1 MGILKIIEENNCI
14 ISLWEI
20 NETLDALMQ
29 LSANRKIPDFNNEKR
44 KKEYL
49 ASRLLLKD
57 IAPNTKITYNE
68 YSAPKLENGEHI
80 SISHSKDL
88 VAIIFSKQKVGLDIE
103 KISEKPLRLSSKFIS
118 TKAHQNLTQEK
129 ATLIWS
135 CKEAI
140 FKWYQKGNID
150 FKKDINQ
157 SIKIFNEK
165 LGYNP
170 IFFSY
175 PFGEYNLE
183 QKNYIKQKFSMNRNL
198 ALLGLSLIIVIVGF
212 N

>member
-14 ISLWEI
+14 ISLWKI

-80 SISHSKDL
+80 SISHSKNL

-103 KISEKPLRLSSKFIS
+103 QISEKPSRLSSKFI
-118 TKAHQNLTQEK
+118 TEDVHQNLTEEK
-129 ATLIWS
+129 ATLIW
-135 CKEAI
+135 CVKEAI
-140 FKWYQKGNID
+140 FKWHQKGNID
-150 FKKDINQ
+150 FKKDIK
-157 SIKIFNEK
+157 IKEFKIMEK
-165 LGYNP
+165 
-170 IFFSY
+170 
-175 PFGEYNLE
+175 GEISCNFKGE
-183 QKNYIKQKFSMNRNL
+183 K
-198 ALLGLSLIIVIVGF
+198 IIVKYRKIDNQYLAYVCR
-212 N
+212 

>member
-80 SISHSKDL
+80 SISHSKNL
-88 VAIIFSKQKVGLDIE
+88 VAIIISKQKVGLDIE

-118 TKAHQNLTQEK
+118 DNIHQNLTKEK
-129 ATLIWS
+129 ATLIW
-135 CKEAI
+135 CVKEAI
-140 FKWYQKGNID
+140 FKWHQKGNVD
-150 FKKDINQ
+150 FKKDIK
-157 SIKIFNEK
+157 IKAFEIMEK
-165 LGYNP
+165 
-170 IFFSY
+170 
-175 PFGEYNLE
+175 GEISCNFKGE
-183 QKNYIKQKFSMNRNL
+183 K
-198 ALLGLSLIIVIVGF
+198 IIVKYRKIDNQYLAYVCR
-212 N
+212 

>member
-80 SISHSKDL
+80 SISHSKNL
-88 VAIIFSKQKVGLDIE
+88 VAIIISKQKVGLDIE

-118 TKAHQNLTQEK
+118 DNTHQNLTKEK
-129 ATLIWS
+129 TTLIW
-135 CKEAI
+135 CVKEAI
-140 FKWYQKGNID
+140 FKWYQKGNVD
-150 FKKDINQ
+150 FKKDIK
-157 SIKIFNEK
+157 IKEFEIMERGEISCNFKGEK
-165 LGYNP
+165 
-170 IFFSY
+170 
-175 PFGEYNLE
+175 
-183 QKNYIKQKFSMNRNL
+183 
-198 ALLGLSLIIVIVGF
+198 IIVKYRKIDNQYLAYVCR
-212 N
+212 

>member
-49 ASRLLLKD
+49 ASRLLLKG
-57 IAPNTKITYNE
+57 IAPNTKIIYNK
-68 YSAPKLENGEHI
+68 YGAPKLENGKHI
-80 SISHSKDL
+80 SISHSKNL

-118 TKAHQNLTQEK
+118 KDVHQNLTEEK
-129 ATLIWS
+129 ATLIW
-135 CKEAI
+135 CVKEAI
-140 FKWYQKGNID
+140 FKWYQKGNVD
-150 FKKDINQ
+150 FKNDIR
-157 SIKIFNEK
+157 IKEFEIMEK
-165 LGYNP
+165 
-170 IFFSY
+170 
-175 PFGEYNLE
+175 GEISCNFKGE
-183 QKNYIKQKFSMNRNL
+183 K
-198 ALLGLSLIIVIVGF
+198 IIVKYRKIDNQYLAYVCR
-212 N
+212 

>member
-20 NETLDALMQ
+20 NETLDVLMQ

-68 YSAPKLENGEHI
+68 YGAPKLENGEHI
-80 SISHSKDL
+80 SISHSKNL
-88 VAIIFSKQKVGLDIE
+88 VAIIISKQKVGLDIE

-118 TKAHQNLTQEK
+118 DNTHQNLTKEK
-129 ATLIWS
+129 TTLIW
-135 CKEAI
+135 CVKEAI
-140 FKWYQKGNID
+140 FKWNQKGNVD
-150 FKKDINQ
+150 FKND
-157 SIKIFNEK
+157 IKIKEFEIMGKGEISCNFKGEK
-165 LGYNP
+165 
-170 IFFSY
+170 
-175 PFGEYNLE
+175 
-183 QKNYIKQKFSMNRNL
+183 
-198 ALLGLSLIIVIVGF
+198 IIVKYRKIDNHYLAYVCK
-212 N
+212 

>member
-49 ASRLLLKD
+49 VSRLLLKD

-68 YSAPKLENGEHI
+68 YSAPKLENGKHI
-80 SISHSKDL
+80 SISHSKNL
-88 VAIIFSKQKVGLDIE
+88 VAIIISKQKVGLDIE

-118 TKAHQNLTQEK
+118 KDAHQNLTEEK
-129 ATLIWS
+129 ATLIW
-135 CKEAI
+135 CVKEAI
-140 FKWYQKGNID
+140 FKWHQKGNID
-150 FKKDINQ
+150 FKKDIK
-157 SIKIFNEK
+157 IKAFEIMEK
-165 LGYNP
+165 
-170 IFFSY
+170 
-175 PFGEYNLE
+175 GEISCNFKGE
-183 QKNYIKQKFSMNRNL
+183 K
-198 ALLGLSLIIVIVGF
+198 IIVKYRKIDNQYLAYVCR
-212 N
+212 